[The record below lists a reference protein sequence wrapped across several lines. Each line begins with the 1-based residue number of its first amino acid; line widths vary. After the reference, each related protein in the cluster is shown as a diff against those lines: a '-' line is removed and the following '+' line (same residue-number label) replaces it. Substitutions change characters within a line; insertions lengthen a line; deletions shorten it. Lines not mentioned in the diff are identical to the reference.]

1 VREELEECGF
11 VLCPGVVSPTDLA
24 RLLEAAVFGF
34 EWPDEQARRKT
45 YAIRHL
51 LTIRSSLAGLLEAT
65 GIDGVAAVALN
76 AGVTA
81 VDATF
86 FDKNAETN
94 WKVPAHQDV
103 VVPAAVADGT
113 SHVFQRYGATY
124 TEPSSEILG
133 TLVAARVHF
142 DDCAADNGALY
153 VLPGSHRQKLPAS
166 EIAAV
171 DRGSFVA
178 CPASMGDVLLMKP
191 MLVHRS
197 SPSQVPSHRRVLHV
211 LYGPKDRLS
220 SDGAS

>member
-1 VREELEECGF
+1 VREELEERGF
-11 VLCPGVVSPTDLA
+11 VLCPGVISPPDLA
-24 RLLEAAVFGF
+24 RLLEAVVSGL
-34 EWPDEQARRKT
+34 ESPDEQARRKT

-51 LTIRSSLAGLLEAT
+51 LTVRPSLTGLLEAIGLD
-65 GIDGVAAVALN
+65 GIAAVALG
-76 AGVTA
+76 AGVAT

-133 TLVAARVHF
+133 TLVAARIHF

-153 VLPGSHRQKLPAS
+153 VLPGSHRQKLRVS

-171 DRGSFVA
+171 DRGRFVA
-178 CPASMGDVLLMKP
+178 CPACAGDVILMKP

-197 SPSQVPSHRRVLHV
+197 SPSQFPRHRRVLHV
-211 LYGPKDRLS
+211 LYGLKDRR
-220 SDGAS
+220 